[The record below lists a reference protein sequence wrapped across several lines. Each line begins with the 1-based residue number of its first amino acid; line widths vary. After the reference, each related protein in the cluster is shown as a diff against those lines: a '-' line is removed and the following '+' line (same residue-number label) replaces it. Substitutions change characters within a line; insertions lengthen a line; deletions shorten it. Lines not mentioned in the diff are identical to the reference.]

1 MGWRVMTTA
10 SEFIGT
16 RPWWTTPAGKYLLEW
31 ERQWFGAAVVDVFGF
46 HALQMGMPA
55 LDALQ
60 ANRMPH
66 RWLAC
71 AAERWQDTW
80 ALGPHAGMGVPLA
93 SGGVPAVPPPAQ
105 ARAVNLHCEF
115 DALPFASQSL
125 DLVVMPHA
133 LELARDPHL
142 TLREVERVLVP
153 EGRLMITAFNPASV
167 WAMRT
172 QSRRGSGA
180 SAGTGHG
187 PEWPPRAD
195 MIGFRRLRD
204 WLRLLSFEVEAAR
217 FGCFGPRVDT
227 LVWQQRWSFLE
238 PIGQRWWPVL
248 GAVYG
253 LTAVKR
259 VRGMRLVGLA
269 KRQARYS
276 NAPRPAL
283 VSTHQGSSRRGARR
297 R

>member
-1 MGWRVMTTA
+1 MGWSVMATTP
-10 SEFIGT
+10 EFIGST
-16 RPWWTTPAGKYLLEW
+16 PWWSTTAGQHLLTW
-31 ERQWFGAAVVDVFGF
+31 EREWFEAGVADVFGF
-46 HALQMGMPA
+46 HALQMGLPA
-55 LDALQ
+55 VDALQ
-60 ANRMPH
+60 TNRMPH

-71 AAERWQDTW
+71 AAQ
-80 ALGPHAGMGVPLA
+80 ALGEDAGPGVPEQ
-93 SGGVPAVPPPAQ
+93 V
-105 ARAVNLHCEF
+105 RAVHLQCEF

-133 LELARDPHL
+133 LEMARDPHL

-153 EGRLMITAFNPASV
+153 EGRLMITAFNPASL
-167 WAMRT
+167 WALGTR
-172 QSRRGSGA
+172 QRRGPGRDA
-180 SAGTGHG
+180 TARLG
-187 PEWPPRAD
+187 PWPQRAQ

-227 LVWQQRWSFLE
+227 AAWQQRWSFIE
-238 PIGQRWWPVL
+238 PVGQRWWPVL

-269 KRQARYS
+269 KRQARYAS
-276 NAPRPAL
+276 ATRPAL
-283 VSTHQGSSRRGARR
+283 VSTHQEPSRRGSRR
-297 R
+297 S

>member
-1 MGWRVMTTA
+1 MLA
-10 SEFIGT
+10 
-16 RPWWTTPAGKYLLEW
+16 W
-31 ERQWFGAAVVDVFGF
+31 ERQWFDASVSDVFGF
-46 HALQMGMPA
+46 HALQLGLPVVQA
-55 LDALQ
+55 LKS
-60 ANRMPH
+60 NRMPH

-71 AAERWQDTW
+71 GAPEHGAFGDARGEALAPISPACPAAQWVTHLR
-80 ALGPHAGMGVPLA
+80 
-93 SGGVPAVPPPAQ
+93 
-105 ARAVNLHCEF
+105 CEF

-125 DLVVMPHA
+125 DLVVMPHT

-153 EGRLMITAFNPASV
+153 EGRLMISAFNPASW
-167 WAMRT
+167 WAF
-172 QSRRGSGA
+172 QSPSGRSA
-180 SAGTGHG
+180 RKTAGTAKL
-187 PEWPPRAD
+187 PNWPARAD

-227 LVWQQRWSFLE
+227 PVWQKRWSWLE

-269 KRQARYS
+269 KRQARYAS
-276 NAPRPAL
+276 APRPAL
-283 VSTHQGSSRRGARR
+283 VRSHQGSRRSDSRE
-297 R
+297 

>member
-1 MGWRVMTTA
+1 MGWRVMTTT

-16 RPWWTTPAGKYLLEW
+16 TPWWTTPAGKYLLDW
-31 ERQWFGAAVVDVFGF
+31 ERQWFGAAVADVFGF
-46 HALQMGMPA
+46 HALQLGMPA

-71 AAERWQDTW
+71 AAEGWQGT
-80 ALGPHAGMGVPLA
+80 GIPE
-93 SGGVPAVPPPAQ
+93 PPAP
-105 ARAVNLHCEF
+105 ARAVNLRCEF

-172 QSRRGSGA
+172 PSRRGSGA
-180 SAGTGHG
+180 GAGAGDG
-187 PEWPPRAD
+187 LDWPPRAD

-269 KRQARYS
+269 KRQARYA

-283 VSTHQGSSRRGARR
+283 VNTHQGSSRRGAPGGKV
-297 R
+297 

>member
-1 MGWRVMTTA
+1 MTTA
-10 SEFIGT
+10 PEFIGT
-16 RPWWTTPAGKYLLEW
+16 TPWWKTPAGRYLLEW
-31 ERQWFGAAVVDVFGF
+31 EHQWFGSAVVDVFGF

-71 AAERWQDTW
+71 ATEGRQGT
-80 ALGPHAGMGVPLA
+80 GVPGPIA
-93 SGGVPAVPPPAQ
+93 ANGGLPAQTVVTAVVSATQ

-167 WAMRT
+167 WALRT
-172 QSRRGSGA
+172 QSRRGGGGA
-180 SAGTGHG
+180 SVGAGDG
-187 PEWPPRAD
+187 PHWPPRAD

-227 LVWQQRWSFLE
+227 LMWQQRWSFLE

-269 KRQARYS
+269 KRQARYA

-283 VSTHQGSSRRGARR
+283 VNTQRGTSRPGAPRS
-297 R
+297 

>member
-1 MGWRVMTTA
+1 MGWSVMTTA
-10 SEFIGT
+10 SEFIGST
-16 RPWWTTPAGKYLLEW
+16 PWWRTTAGRHVLAW
-31 ERQWFGAAVVDVFGF
+31 ERQWFHAGVADVFGF
-46 HALQMGMPA
+46 HALQMGLPA
-55 LDALQ
+55 VDALQ
-60 ANRMPH
+60 TNRMPH

-71 AAERWQDTW
+71 AAQALDTD
-80 ALGPHAGMGVPLA
+80 AE
-93 SGGVPAVPPPAQ
+93 PAPPEQ
-105 ARAVNLHCEF
+105 VRAVHLQCEF

-133 LELARDPHL
+133 LEMARDPHL

-153 EGRLMITAFNPASV
+153 EGRLMITAFNPASL
-167 WAMRT
+167 WAVRPR
-172 QSRRGSGA
+172 QSRDSGLEGVGRP
-180 SAGTGHG
+180 SGL
-187 PEWPPRAD
+187 WPRRAD

-227 LVWQQRWSFLE
+227 LAWQQRWSFIE
-238 PIGQRWWPVL
+238 PVGQRWWPVL

-269 KRQARYS
+269 KRQARYAS
-276 NAPRPAL
+276 APRPAL
-283 VSTHQGSSRRGARR
+283 VNTHQEPSRRGSRR
-297 R
+297 S

>member
-1 MGWRVMTTA
+1 MLA
-10 SEFIGT
+10 
-16 RPWWTTPAGKYLLEW
+16 W
-31 ERQWFGAAVVDVFGF
+31 ERQWFDASVSDVFGF
-46 HALQMGMPA
+46 HALQLGLPA
-55 LDALQ
+55 VQALQ
-60 ANRMPH
+60 TNRMPH

-71 AAERWQDTW
+71 GAPEWVDHD
-80 ALGPHAGMGVPLA
+80 ALGSGSLA
-93 SGGVPAVPPPAQ
+93 PEPQAKPAAPFVTH
-105 ARAVNLHCEF
+105 LHCEF

-125 DLVVMPHA
+125 DLVVMPHT

-153 EGRLMITAFNPASV
+153 EGRLMISAFNPASW
-167 WAMRT
+167 WAW
-172 QSRRGSGA
+172 QAPSGRGVSKA
-180 SAGTGHG
+180 THPSKLPT
-187 PEWPPRAD
+187 WPARAD

-204 WLRLLSFEVEAAR
+204 WLRLLSFEVEAAQ

-227 LVWQQRWSFLE
+227 LVWQQRWSWVE

-269 KRQARYS
+269 KRQARYA

-283 VSTHQGSSRRGARR
+283 VRTHQSSRRSGSGE
-297 R
+297 

>member
-1 MGWRVMTTA
+1 MT
-10 SEFIGT
+10 
-16 RPWWTTPAGKYLLEW
+16 PWWSSQAGSYLLAW
-31 ERQWFGAAVVDVFGF
+31 ESQWFDASVADVFGF
-46 HALQMGMPA
+46 HALQLGLPA
-55 LDALQ
+55 VPALQ

-71 AAERWQDTW
+71 PYAEAGHADLKEL
-80 ALGPHAGMGVPLA
+80 APCVPHTRVA
-93 SGGVPAVPPPAQ
+93 SAVD
-105 ARAVNLHCEF
+105 RATSLLCEF

-125 DLVVMPHA
+125 DLVVMPHT

-153 EGRLMITAFNPASV
+153 EGRLMISSFNPASW
-167 WAMRT
+167 WALQAR
-172 QSRRGSGA
+172 SGRG
-180 SAGTGHG
+180 G
-187 PEWPPRAD
+187 PSIQGSQGMHKAPTWPARAD

-204 WLRLLSFEVEAAR
+204 WLRLLSFEVEAAQ

-227 LVWQQRWSFLE
+227 SAWQQRWSWLE
-238 PIGQRWWPVL
+238 PVGQRWWPVL

-269 KRQARYS
+269 KRQARYAS
-276 NAPRPAL
+276 APRPAL
-283 VSTHQGSSRRGARR
+283 VRTHQGTRRTGSQEQ
-297 R
+297 

>member
-1 MGWRVMTTA
+1 MTTA
-10 SEFIGT
+10 SQFIGST
-16 RPWWTTPAGKYLLEW
+16 PWWTTPAGGYLLAW
-31 ERQWFGAAVVDVFGF
+31 EHRWFSAGVADVFGF
-46 HALQMGMPA
+46 HALQMGLPA

-71 AAERWQDTW
+71 PAPLREAACGLET
-80 ALGPHAGMGVPLA
+80 APLSRIA
-93 SGGVPAVPPPAQ
+93 S
-105 ARAVNLHCEF
+105 LHCEF

-125 DLVVMPHA
+125 DLVVLPHT
-133 LELARDPHL
+133 LEMARDPHL

-167 WAMRT
+167 WALGAR
-172 QSRRGSGA
+172 SRRAGGVGSAPGQPA
-180 SAGTGHG
+180 
-187 PEWPPRAD
+187 EWPPRAA

-217 FGCFGPRVDT
+217 FGCFGPKVDT
-227 LVWQQRWSFLE
+227 AVWQQRWSFLE

-248 GAVYG
+248 GAAYG

-269 KRQARYS
+269 KRQARYAS
-276 NAPRPAL
+276 APRPAL
-283 VSTHQGSSRRGARR
+283 VSSHHESSRRDPPRS
-297 R
+297 

>member
-1 MGWRVMTTA
+1 MGWSVMTTTP
-10 SEFIGT
+10 EFIGST
-16 RPWWTTPAGKYLLEW
+16 PWWRTTAGQHLLAW
-31 ERQWFGAAVVDVFGF
+31 ERQWFDTGVADVFGF

-55 LDALQ
+55 LDALDT
-60 ANRMPH
+60 NRMPH

-71 AAERWQDTW
+71 AAQ
-80 ALGPHAGMGVPLA
+80 ALAEDLGFGLTEQP
-93 SGGVPAVPPPAQ
+93 
-105 ARAVNLHCEF
+105 RAIHLQCEF

-153 EGRLMITAFNPASV
+153 EGRLMITAFNPASL
-167 WAMRT
+167 WALG
-172 QSRRGSGA
+172 SRKRRQDGLNAGERRLGS
-180 SAGTGHG
+180 
-187 PEWPPRAD
+187 WPARAE

-227 LVWQQRWSFLE
+227 PAWQQRWSFIE

-269 KRQARYS
+269 KRQARYAS
-276 NAPRPAL
+276 APRPAL
-283 VSTHQGSSRRGARR
+283 VNTHHEPSRRGSRR
-297 R
+297 S

>member
-1 MGWRVMTTA
+1 MLA
-10 SEFIGT
+10 
-16 RPWWTTPAGKYLLEW
+16 W
-31 ERQWFGAAVVDVFGF
+31 ERQWFDASVSDVFGF
-46 HALQMGMPA
+46 HALQLGLPA
-55 LDALQ
+55 VQALKS
-60 ANRMPH
+60 NRMPH

-71 AAERWQDTW
+71 GAPEHGAFGDARGEALAPISPACPAAQWVTHLR
-80 ALGPHAGMGVPLA
+80 
-93 SGGVPAVPPPAQ
+93 
-105 ARAVNLHCEF
+105 CEF

-125 DLVVMPHA
+125 DLVVMPHT

-153 EGRLMITAFNPASV
+153 EGRLMISAFNPASW
-167 WAMRT
+167 WAF
-172 QSRRGSGA
+172 QSPSGRSA
-180 SAGTGHG
+180 RKTAGTAKL
-187 PEWPPRAD
+187 PNWPARAD

-227 LVWQQRWSFLE
+227 PVWQQRWSWLE

-269 KRQARYS
+269 KRQARYAS
-276 NAPRPAL
+276 APRPAL
-283 VSTHQGSSRRGARR
+283 VRSHQGSRRSDSRE
-297 R
+297 

>member
-1 MGWRVMTTA
+1 MTTTP
-10 SEFIGT
+10 EFIGST
-16 RPWWTTPAGKYLLEW
+16 PWWRTASGRHLLAW
-31 ERQWFGAAVVDVFGF
+31 ERQWFDAGVADVFGF
-46 HALQMGMPA
+46 HALQMGLPA
-55 LDALQ
+55 VDALQ
-60 ANRMPH
+60 MNRMPH

-71 AAERWQDTW
+71 AAQ
-80 ALGPHAGMGVPLA
+80 ALADDAEPGVP
-93 SGGVPAVPPPAQ
+93 GQV
-105 ARAVNLHCEF
+105 RAVHLQCEF

-133 LELARDPHL
+133 LEMARDPHL

-153 EGRLMITAFNPASV
+153 EGRLMITAFNPASL
-167 WAMRT
+167 WALRPR
-172 QSRRGSGA
+172 QRRGGTVDGA
-180 SAGTGHG
+180 GRPWGL
-187 PEWPPRAD
+187 WPQRAE

-227 LVWQQRWSFLE
+227 LAWQQRWSFVE
-238 PIGQRWWPVL
+238 PVGQRWWPVL

-269 KRQARYS
+269 KRQARYAS
-276 NAPRPAL
+276 APRPAL
-283 VSTHQGSSRRGARR
+283 VSTHQEPSRRGSPRS
-297 R
+297 